1 MQSKVVK
8 TLALVLLLGAAAVV
22 PGQQPTKKIHVD
34 DEDAPRAKQ
43 QAKKA
48 HVEEEE
54 EGPRAKQKAPP
65 AKSKLEAMLTEA
77 LKNNPDIRVDAAK
90 LAEAEAKLNRTR
102 VQVTQK
108 VVTLHQAIL
117 SQKAVI
123 EVAQKK
129 YDRVKRL
136 NASAAVDA
144 QAVEQAMAELT
155 IAKAKLEELEA
166 QIPALLGKVQKS
178 AMAEVPLQF
187 RHSLEY
193 ESDGRSDI
201 FQFTESSSPQNSQ
214 SSQPKGYIFE
224 RAIVS
229 LPQAEKLRKAL
240 QTPVKVKFEDATFDD
255 ILNYL
260 SKMVEG
266 LSFRNLFARKGGGNF
281 ELPKLSLQFEEALP
295 VSAILQALEDET
307 GCRFF
312 VREYG
317 IVATTKNGAP
327 LGAITVEEFLRQKP
341 SDDSRRRSGEGKNPP
356 AEDVEGL
363 VKSVDVSGLMTISI
377 GSDAGL
383 AKGHTLELFRLNPS
397 SPSQSKYLGTVRILE
412 TQASQSVAQP
422 VGGLSGPPQRGDRVA
437 SRLWG
442 GKNPPAENVQGLVK
456 SIDAGGSFTISI
468 GSDAG
473 LAKGQTLE
481 LYWQPHKPPIEDA
494 RPFGTVRI
502 VEVEAHQAVVQP
514 VGRLSHNPQQGD
526 RFIGRIQKK

>member
-8 TLALVLLLGAAAVV
+8 TLALVLLLGTAAVV
-22 PGQQPTKKIHVD
+22 AGQQPTKRIHVD
-34 DEDAPRAKQ
+34 DEEQAAPRAQQ

-48 HVEEEE
+48 HAEEEE
-54 EGPRAKQKAPP
+54 KAPRAKQETPP
-65 AKSKLEAMLTEA
+65 AKSKLEEMLAEA

-129 YDRVKRL
+129 YERVKRL
-136 NASAAVDA
+136 NESLAVDA
-144 QAVEQAMAELT
+144 QVVEQAMADLT

-178 AMAEVPLQF
+178 SMAEVPMQF

-193 ESDGRSDI
+193 ESDGRPDI
-201 FQFTESSSPQNSQ
+201 ILFAESSRPQNLQ
-214 SSQPKGYIFE
+214 SLQSKSYAFE
-224 RAIVS
+224 RAKVS

-255 ILNYL
+255 ILNHL

-307 GCRFF
+307 GCMFF

-327 LGAITVEEFLRQKP
+327 QGAITVEEFLRHKP
-341 SDDSRRRSGEGKNPP
+341 MDEAASKPTGGKRPP
-356 AEDVEGL
+356 AESVEGV
-363 VKSVDVSGLMTISI
+363 VKSVD
-377 GSDAGL
+377 A
-383 AKGHTLELFRLNPS
+383 
-397 SPSQSKYLGTVRILE
+397 
-412 TQASQSVAQP
+412 
-422 VGGLSGPPQRGDRVA
+422 GGL
-437 SRLWG
+437 
-442 GKNPPAENVQGLVK
+442 
-456 SIDAGGSFTISI
+456 FTISI

-481 LYWQPHKPPIEDA
+481 LYWMPHKPPINDA
-494 RPFGTVRI
+494 RSLGTVRV

-514 VGRLSHNPQQGD
+514 VGRLAHNPQTGD
-526 RFIGRIQKK
+526 RIIVSIRKNE